1 MVDDAM
7 DRHRTLFGRGL
18 SVQTSRPLAAFLVMA
33 VGTLAAMPF
42 RRNNLS
48 ESVPSAANAPAAE
61 FDLTTAFSPPPSQWN
76 FDPVAPEE
84 TSSPAVIPPVAELDM
99 VPLIPVSTARP
110 TTAKKP
116 NTESADAK
124 TIRPPTLTNVPNSTA
139 ANDGRTLPP
148 DLPRRF
154 EFPLAS
160 LKTSS
165 VTDGDKGD
173 EPIADF
179 KTHQIRKGDTLE
191 KIALDYLG
199 NAGRADEIFEL
210 NRGILVS
217 PDLLPLG
224 KILKI
229 PQVDER
235 AKAHVAVPPLA
246 PFPEPES
253 GPGIHEPA
261 AESGGVMVPLQDSG
275 SSMPL
280 TEL

>member
-1 MVDDAM
+1 M

-33 VGTLAAMPF
+33 IGTLAAMPF

-48 ESVPSAANAPAAE
+48 EPVPPAANAPTAE
-61 FDLTTAFSPPPSQWN
+61 IDLTTAFSPPTSRWN
-76 FDPVAPEE
+76 FEPVSPEE

-99 VPLIPVSTARP
+99 VPLVPVSTTIP
-110 TTAKKP
+110 TTTKKP
-116 NTESADAK
+116 NADSAEAK
-124 TIRPPTLTNVPNSTA
+124 TIRPPTLTTVPKLPSG
-139 ANDGRTLPP
+139 NDGRTLPP

-165 VTDGDKGD
+165 ASEGDSSD

-199 NAGRADEIFEL
+199 NAGRADEIFEI

-235 AKAHVAVPPLA
+235 AKMRVAVPPLA

-253 GPGIHEPA
+253 GPGIHEPST
-261 AESGGVMVPLQDSG
+261 ESGGVMVPLQDSG

>member
-1 MVDDAM
+1 M
-7 DRHRTLFGRGL
+7 
-18 SVQTSRPLAAFLVMA
+18 QTSRPLAAFLVMA
-33 VGTLAAMPF
+33 IGTLAAMPF

-48 ESVPSAANAPAAE
+48 EPVSPAASVQTAE
-61 FDLTTAFSPPPSQWN
+61 IDLTTAFSPPPSRWS
-76 FDPVAPEE
+76 FEPVSPEE
-84 TSSPAVIPPVAELDM
+84 TNSPAVIPPVAELDM
-99 VPLIPVSTARP
+99 VPLVPVSTTIP
-110 TTAKKP
+110 TTTKKP
-116 NTESADAK
+116 SPDSAEAK
-124 TIRPPTLTNVPNSTA
+124 TIRPPTLATVPKLPSGS
-139 ANDGRTLPP
+139 DGRTLPP

-165 VTDGDKGD
+165 TTEGSSGD

-235 AKAHVAVPPLA
+235 AKANIVVPPLA
-246 PFPEPES
+246 PFPELDS

>member
-1 MVDDAM
+1 MEDDAM

-33 VGTLAAMPF
+33 IGTLAAMPF

-48 ESVPSAANAPAAE
+48 ESVPTAASAPTAE
-61 FDLTTAFSPPPSQWN
+61 IDLTTAFSPPTSRWN

-84 TSSPAVIPPVAELDM
+84 TSSPAVIPPAAELEM
-99 VPLIPVSTARP
+99 VPLIPVSTTLP
-110 TTAKKP
+110 TTTKKP
-116 NTESADAK
+116 KTESADAK
-124 TIRPPTLTNVPNSTA
+124 TIRPPTLTTVPKSSSS
-139 ANDGRTLPP
+139 NDGRTLPP

-165 VTDGDKGD
+165 GIDGDRGD
-173 EPIADF
+173 EPSADF

-199 NAGRADEIFEL
+199 NAGRADEIFDL

-253 GPGIHEPA
+253 GPGIHEPN
-261 AESGGVMVPLQDSG
+261 AENDGALVPLEGTG